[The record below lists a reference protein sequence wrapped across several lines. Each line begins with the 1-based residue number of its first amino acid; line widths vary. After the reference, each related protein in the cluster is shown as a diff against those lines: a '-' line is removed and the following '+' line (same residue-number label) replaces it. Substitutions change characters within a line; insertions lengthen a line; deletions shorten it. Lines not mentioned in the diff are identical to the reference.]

1 MGYTKHIKQVLFMF
15 ALSNMAAL
23 IYQISWTK
31 SLSYVFGTSVYAVGT
46 VLACFMAGLALGSF
60 VFGKQADKSPAPLR
74 LFAYVELSLGL
85 FALFLIPVFSIL
97 PQAYASL
104 HGLFEGKTHV
114 NFLLFAL
121 SFQVLIIPTSLIG
134 GTFPIMNRI
143 YSRQIKTI
151 GEDVGVVYSVDT
163 VFAAIGALSA
173 GFFLLPVIGISK
185 SVALGAVINIAAGL
199 YLYKKSCNTGWI
211 LHLDDGD
218 ANENRNKIIKPVNG
232 NPGRTDSVVFASF
245 FLSGFAALAI
255 EVVWIRFFSLTLG
268 TSVYAIS
275 IITASF
281 LIGLSLGS
289 FLISK
294 YSGKIGHPVTA
305 LAFVEMGIAMSGIMV
320 LFIMDKLDVPY
331 LMLYHAFDSY
341 YPFTISLFSIIFII
355 ILIPTTLMGATMP
368 LVGKIV
374 SDKFEFI
381 GADIGA
387 VYSINTFG
395 AIFGTIFASFVLV
408 PRIGMIKTGL
418 FGAAIGVSI
427 ALMLFAVSERRWM
440 SKFYSFAGTTIILG
454 IYLASVTINP
464 LFAGAYYHGT
474 QLKDIES
481 WNDLKSKTEL
491 VRYEEGLY
499 GLVSVVKKDEFIAL
513 RIDGKSESSNVP
525 IELVSEHQLAYIPV
539 FASHNPKNVMLIGLG
554 GGFTLDALTNFDE
567 IESIDLVEIN
577 PQIIEVVSEEFSAY
591 NNNAIGDPRIN
602 IVIGDGRNHLAA
614 SEKKYDVII
623 SQPSNIWLSGEGG
636 LFTKEMYSIA
646 KDHLEEG
653 GIFGQWMPLYE
664 QDAGD
669 FRIFLATFSS
679 VFPYTNV
686 WIVGYDAIL
695 VGSAKPVVYDY
706 GNIRNHLDS
715 NRKINSDFE
724 MMSDV
729 LATTGEY
736 RLLYQVIVPYRM
748 SGSDVKDFSGG
759 VINTDDRPILEFSSA
774 RNTIYQQNVKKPFG
788 TVNGFLKEK
797 YNLVLSP
804 QFTNLTTRHE
814 ERIVLDFI
822 DLEAGLDNSWKEE
835 SSKINVDHGRN
846 VIYMEAVYSRDGAQF
861 SVLAFPLPDQPLT
874 SGMKEDIIRSM
885 KADASAQVRE
895 ITIDGHRGYEV
906 KSASGGGYGYAVSWF
921 CEHKDILYSIE
932 LRGVADAEGREIIEA
947 LKCLH
952 Y

>member
-1 MGYTKHIKQVLFMF
+1 MGYTKHIKPVLFMF

-60 VFGKQADKSPAPLR
+60 VLGKKADKSPNPLR
-74 LFAYVELSLGL
+74 LFAYVELTLGL
-85 FALFLIPVFSIL
+85 FALFLIPVFAFL

-104 HGLFEGKTHV
+104 HGLFDGSPNL

-151 GEDVGVVYSVDT
+151 GEDVGIVYSVDT

-173 GFFLLPVIGISK
+173 GFFLLPVIGISRT
-185 SVALGAVINIAAGL
+185 VALGAVINILAGL
-199 YLYKKSCNTGWI
+199 YLYKKSCKTEWTAHVGN
-211 LHLDDGD
+211 GD
-218 ANENRNKIIKPVNG
+218 ADENRNKPVKPVNSEL
-232 NPGRTDSVVFASF
+232 NRTELVVFASF

-255 EVVWIRFFSLTLG
+255 EVVWIRFLSLTLG
-268 TSVYAIS
+268 TSIYAIS

-294 YSGKIGHPVTA
+294 YSGKIKHPITA
-305 LAFVEMGIAMSGIMV
+305 FAFVEMGIALSGILV
-320 LFIMDKLDVPY
+320 LLLLDKLDVPY

-341 YPFTISLFSIIFII
+341 YPFTISLFIIIFII

-368 LVGKIV
+368 MVSKIV
-374 SDKFEFI
+374 SNEFEFI

-395 AIFGTIFASFVLV
+395 AIFGTIFASFVLI
-408 PRIGMIKTGL
+408 PRIGMIKTGV

-427 ALMLFAVSERRWM
+427 ALMLFAVSERKWK

-454 IYLASVTINP
+454 IYLSSGTINP

-481 WNDLKSKTEL
+481 WKDLKSKTEL

-539 FASHNPKNVMLIGLG
+539 FASHAPKNVMLIGLG

-577 PQIIEVVSEEFSAY
+577 PQIIEVAKEDFSAY
-591 NNNAIGDPRIN
+591 NNNALGDPRIN
-602 IVIGDGRNHLAA
+602 VVVDDGRNHLGAN
-614 SEKKYDVII
+614 EKKYDVII

-636 LFTKEMYSIA
+636 LFTKEMYTIA
-646 KDHLEEG
+646 KDHLKDG

-664 QDAGD
+664 QDTDD

-679 VFPYTNV
+679 VFPYTDM
-686 WIVGYDAIL
+686 WIVGYDAVL
-695 VGSAKPVVYDY
+695 VGSMEPVVYDY
-706 GNIRNHLDS
+706 GNIRSHLAS

-729 LATTGEY
+729 LATSGTY
-736 RLLYQVIVPYRM
+736 RLLYQIIVPYRM
-748 SGSDVKDFSGG
+748 SGSDVKEFSGG
-759 VINTDDRPILEFSSA
+759 IINTDDHPVLEFSSA

-788 TVNGFLKEK
+788 AVNGFLKEK
-797 YNLVLSP
+797 HNLILSP
-804 QFTNLTTRHE
+804 PFTNLTTRHE
-814 ERIVLDFI
+814 ERIAMDFI
-822 DLEAGLDNSWKEE
+822 DLEAGLDGSWKEGFA
-835 SSKINVDHGRN
+835 KINVDHSRN
-846 VIYMEAVYSRDGAQF
+846 VIYMEAIYSRDGAQF

-874 SGMKEDIIRSM
+874 AAMKENIIRSM
-885 KADASAQVRE
+885 GANATAQVRE

-906 KSASGGGYGYAVSWF
+906 KSASSGGYEYAVSWF

-932 LRGVADAEGREIIEA
+932 LRDVADTEGQEIIDN
-947 LKCLH
+947 LRCLH